1 MEEKENQVR
10 SRNIEEKMGERKG
23 GRRERGTEADVE
35 LEMKVKFA
43 VDVEAGVCMG
53 D

>member
-1 MEEKENQVR
+1 
-10 SRNIEEKMGERKG
+10 MGERG